1 MSGLSVLYA
10 SEAAKERDWATIP
23 DRDRTGRLRE
33 VYWAN
38 RGGPNSGP
46 KQFVNANLTLRLDR
60 SMMGRARDDPGDGF
74 IYLINAV
81 PRVEDRFEWLEVTE
95 VFTAVPASQIERAMR
110 AWNGIPDRHP
120 VDFDEFRKGVR
131 RGRPSRIEQRKA
143 ADQVIA
149 QIERKLAK
157 RSYDELLEKYGY
169 GTLVVGVPL
178 WFAVPPD
185 DPFRAE
191 NAVDDFMTRVALG
204 LVEIKQRVLRRRNCP
219 FGRVIVAWDTTA
231 QAWRAW
237 RKGRSAEYEDPANA
251 SVGNPVPRNL
261 LGVLSE
267 SVEKLTQSTA
277 SSDSETPSMTLH
289 VEVKTQEK
297 AAGKGPYPEFLEVLA
312 GVFRNRAGRLEGI
325 GEMFKQKFA
334 MMLCNLYCLVK
345 ILGVDGLE
353 RWIARKFS
361 VPHAWRARAARRRA
375 RRFYRES
382 RRRAEPLVGA

>member
-1 MSGLSVLYA
+1 MPARRPRNGIGRRSRIGTGP
-10 SEAAKERDWATIP
+10 AACGRC
-23 DRDRTGRLRE
+23 TGQT
-33 VYWAN
+33 V
-38 RGGPNSGP
+38 GGPNSGP
-46 KQFVNANLTLRLDR
+46 KQFVNANPTLRLDR

-169 GTLVVGVPL
+169 GTLAVGMPL

-277 SSDSETPSMTLH
+277 ISDSETPSMTLH
-289 VEVKTQEK
+289 VEVKTQKK
-297 AAGKGPYPEFLEVLA
+297 AAGKRPYPEFLEVLA

-325 GEMFKQKFA
+325 G
-334 MMLCNLYCLVK
+334 
-345 ILGVDGLE
+345 
-353 RWIARKFS
+353 
-361 VPHAWRARAARRRA
+361 
-375 RRFYRES
+375 
-382 RRRAEPLVGA
+382 